1 MYKNKYELVNDLLEI
16 KTSSEVSL
24 DSLLEDYG
32 WDSLVVIKLL
42 SMVSEHYGIAINP
55 DELENIRNFYDLFQ
69 FIEAQS
75 IFDD

>member
-16 KTSSEVSL
+16 DASNEIGF

-42 SMVSEHYGIAINP
+42 TIFSESYNIDVNP
-55 DELENIRNFYDLFQ
+55 DELENIRNFQDLFQ
-69 FIEAQS
+69 VIESKS
-75 IFDD
+75 IFND